1 MTRNSRCSRD
11 SMAERDWN
19 NVASHGLKK
28 FFGDIQGHK
37 SSHSEGAGGVFV
49 LHLQGTFAESR
60 IVRDGLVL

>member
-1 MTRNSRCSRD
+1 
-11 SMAERDWN
+11 MAERDWN